1 MAYSDFTMSQL
12 TEKFGLIEKKENLI
26 QLKDIMLVNPSQH
39 LIDDLSEARLLPEFS
54 EKAKSEHIIAPILRE
69 VWRQNNYIFELYSGY
84 TFNVSESDKLTGV
97 CDYLFSTEKSI
108 EIRSAVFCIVEAKN
122 RTVEEGIAQA
132 FAEMYAAQRFN
143 EAHLK
148 PTPIVYGCV
157 TTAYEWLF
165 LKLSDK
171 NASIDL
177 ERYYINHATLPTLL
191 GILNYIVQFYLPK
204 TVA

>member
-1 MAYSDFTMSQL
+1 MAYSDFTMRQL
-12 TEKFGLIEKKENLI
+12 TEKFGLIEKKENVI
-26 QLKDIMLVNPSQH
+26 NIKEIISMNPSQR
-39 LIDDLSEARLLPEFS
+39 LVADLEEARLLPEYS

-69 VWRQNNYIFELYSGY
+69 VWRQNNYAFELYSGY
-84 TFNVSESDKLTGV
+84 TFNVSEADKLTGV

-132 FAEMYAAQRFN
+132 FAEMYAAQVFN
-143 EAHLK
+143 QQQNK

-171 NASIDL
+171 TASIDL
-177 ERYYINHATLPTLL
+177 DRYYINGLTLPTLL
-191 GILNYIVQFYLPK
+191 GILNGIVREYL
-204 TVA
+204 